1 MIKRT
6 KSNGA
11 DSAPQ
16 AGESTPTF
24 RDNAEVNAKIDA
36 YIQQNPKYWQYVQ
49 SMPRERME
57 RAMVL
62 TKVQQQERQQKL
74 DQGVLRKIEGDPE
87 LKQSLQ
93 ALVKDLPEEQQQNA
107 LVRMGSKVLRDIG
120 FFKSR
125 TQQQGGVKV

>member
-6 KSNGA
+6 KSSGA

-62 TKVQQQERQQKL
+62 TKVNQQERQQKL
-74 DQGVLRKIEGDPE
+74 DQGVLKKIESDPE
-87 LKQSLQ
+87 LKRSLQ
-93 ALVKDLPEEQQQNA
+93 ALVKDLPEDQQQNA
-107 LVRMGSKVLRDIG
+107 LVRMSSKVLRDIG

>member
-1 MIKRT
+1 MIKKT
-6 KSNGA
+6 KSNDA
-11 DSAPQ
+11 DSAPE

-24 RDNAEVNAKIDA
+24 RDNAEINAKIDS
-36 YIQQNPKYWQYVQ
+36 YIQDNQKYWQYVQ
-49 SMPRERME
+49 NLPRERLE

-87 LKQSLQ
+87 LKQSLN
-93 ALVKDLPEEQQQNA
+93 ALVKDLPEEQKQSA

-120 FFKSR
+120 FYKSR

>member
-6 KSNGA
+6 KSSGA

-16 AGESTPTF
+16 AGESTPPF

-62 TKVQQQERQQKL
+62 TKVNQQERQQKL

-93 ALVKDLPEEQQQNA
+93 ALVKDLPEDQQQNSPKIPAKQPAGLIFRA
-107 LVRMGSKVLRDIG
+107 LRLP
-120 FFKSR
+120 
-125 TQQQGGVKV
+125 TCAQE